1 MNCPSRTD
9 DTDGREGW
17 NQSPN
22 LLAGTT
28 RADFNGR
35 TNATARRSL
44 DPDVPGE
51 DVPIAQ
57 SHIDTPP
64 PLDKGGMGEK
74 GPVVGEKGDVTNH
87 VTTGGD
93 DGGGG
98 GGGGGGWGLDR
109 RQKLYEKIGRVFM
122 KYASFIGPGFMISV
136 AYIDP
141 GNYSTA
147 VAAGASYEFRL
158 LFIVLLANIIAIFL
172 QSLCIKLG
180 TVSGMDLA
188 QMCRAHLPWWLN
200 IFLYVLAEGAI
211 IATDIAEVIGTA
223 IAINL
228 LIPQIPLVAG
238 CAISIVDVLLILIF
252 YRPTGSLR
260 GLRAFEFFVMALVI
274 AVVVCFCIQ
283 LSLIEDTS
291 VGSVFRGYLPSKELV
306 ESQAIY
312 QACGILG
319 ATVMPH
325 SLYLGSGIVQP
336 RLYDYDVKHNHY
348 IPTPTPT
355 PSNTA
360 SSSST
365 SLRSKNPYQPSLP
378 AIRFSLTYSITELA
392 ISLLTFALFV
402 NSALLIL
409 AGSSLPKSTADA
421 SLFAIHALLASTIA
435 PAAGTIFALALLLS
449 GISAGIVCTIAGQMV
464 SEGALR
470 WTAAP
475 WLRRLITRSISIT
488 PSIIIAAAVGKDGL
502 TAALNGSQVA
512 LSVALPFVSAPLIYF
527 TCRSRYMTVRPPR
540 PVEPLADD
548 DSDDETEVVPPTV
561 TAGEGA
567 TGVADAKTEGARVTA
582 TAAPAVSTTLPPPGG
597 SEAKANSGPR
607 DPEPRNDSADA
618 AEVARV
624 RSLDEVADAGVVNFR
639 NGWVTGVFAV
649 LVWLFITVMNVSN
662 LVLLGIGE

>member
-1 MNCPSRTD
+1 M
-9 DTDGREGW
+9 
-17 NQSPN
+17 
-22 LLAGTT
+22 
-28 RADFNGR
+28 F
-35 TNATARRSL
+35 
-44 DPDVPGE
+44 
-51 DVPIAQ
+51 
-57 SHIDTPP
+57 
-64 PLDKGGMGEK
+64 
-74 GPVVGEKGDVTNH
+74 
-87 VTTGGD
+87 
-93 DGGGG
+93 
-98 GGGGGGWGLDR
+98 
-109 RQKLYEKIGRVFM
+109 YEKMGRMFM

-147 VAAGASYEFRL
+147 VAAGASYKFRL

-238 CAISIVDVLLILIF
+238 CAISIVDVMLILIF
-252 YRPTGSLR
+252 YRPSGSLK
-260 GLRAFEFFVMALVI
+260 GLRTFEFFVMALVL
-274 AVVVCFCIQ
+274 AVVICFCIQ
-283 LSLIEDTS
+283 LSLIKDTS

-306 ESQAIY
+306 EPQAIY

-336 RLYDYDVKHNHY
+336 RLYAYDVKYKHY
-348 IPTPTPT
+348 TPTPPT
-355 PSNTA
+355 SGT
-360 SSSST
+360 SSSSA
-365 SLRSKNPYQPSLP
+365 LPSKNPYHPSLP
-378 AIRFSLTYSITELA
+378 AIRSSLTYSITELT

-409 AGSSLPKSTADA
+409 AGSSLPASTADA
-421 SLFAIHALLASTIA
+421 SIFAIHSLLASTIA

-470 WTAAP
+470 WTTAP

-540 PVEPLADD
+540 PVEPHADD
-548 DSDDETEVVPPTV
+548 DGDDEAEVVESAV
-561 TAGEGA
+561 TAGEGPMGA
-567 TGVADAKTEGARVTA
+567 ADAKTEGATTV
-582 TAAPAVSTTLPPPGG
+582 PAVTTTLPPPGG
-597 SEAKANSGPR
+597 SEAKTNSSPR
-607 DPEPRNDSADA
+607 DREPRVDVADVV
-618 AEVARV
+618 EGARV
-624 RSLDEVADAGVVNFR
+624 ASLDEDADAGVVNFR

-649 LVWLFITVMNVSN
+649 LVWLFITVMNVAN
-662 LVLLGIGE
+662 LVLLGVNGG